1 MKPTKIRNKKI
12 YRAMNQTV
20 SRQICA
26 ALSKDLRKKYPRR
39 SARIMID
46 DTVKVIRG
54 EYKGLTGKVAKISTE
69 SNSIAIEGNKKE
81 KLKGEKVDVYIH
93 STNTIITSLNTD
105 DKWRL
110 KILEKKSKV
119 YSNKQFMQRKEI
131 EKVYIKK
138 ISEIDKIKIQVGG
151 GIRSLEHIEK
161 LINFGVD
168 KIIIGTAAVENI
180 EFLKIAC
187 NKYNK
192 KIAISLDVREGY
204 IALSG
209 WKKQTKILATDFI
222 KNIEDKLQVRVMLIG
237 TGPLVDDIIDIRFD

>member
-1 MKPTKIRNKKI
+1 MKPTKIRNRKI

-20 SRQICA
+20 SKQICA

-110 KILEKKSKV
+110 KILEKKSK
-119 YSNKQFMQRKEI
+119 SKIKAMKEI
-131 EKVYIKK
+131 KRKVKLNQQIKRKVKLNQQIKRKVKLNQQIKRKVKLNQQIKRK
-138 ISEIDKIKIQVGG
+138 ISKMVL
-151 GIRSLEHIEK
+151 R
-161 LINFGVD
+161 
-168 KIIIGTAAVENI
+168 
-180 EFLKIAC
+180 
-187 NKYNK
+187 
-192 KIAISLDVREGY
+192 
-204 IALSG
+204 
-209 WKKQTKILATDFI
+209 
-222 KNIEDKLQVRVMLIG
+222 
-237 TGPLVDDIIDIRFD
+237 TG